1 MSASKEEIWLRFIFP
16 NHDGATVEATYTPS
30 LVCVWA
36 SPASLFLQKGTTVR
50 EVKSDVL
57 LHRWKDTFASPERV
71 AKLRMFYRGR
81 ELKDAWQ
88 LRDCHFP
95 QDADYPAA
103 CHLFVVLRGSEKAAE
118 HAGSK
123 ASRCLCQIS

>member
-16 NHDGATVEATYTPS
+16 NHDGATVEATYT
-30 LVCVWA
+30 
-36 SPASLFLQKGTTVR
+36 KGTTVR